1 VKNAKQLDPGEEVR
15 PMRTQAPFVLKGPIG
30 PKDLFRAVGT
40 QDFFL
45 EFCVFSMN

>member
-30 PKDLFRAVGT
+30 SKDLFRAVGT
-40 QDFFL
+40 QDFFFL
-45 EFCVFSMN
+45 NSVFFL